1 MTQRERF
8 EAWRLKRF
16 GCAMWEGTALGDDFD
31 QCWQASRVAALEEF
45 CTMLWD
51 VRKMTGC
58 ISSDAVG
65 EIQDAIRALAKSEG
79 ENNG

>member
-1 MTQRERF
+1 MTTR
-8 EAWRLKRF
+8 
-16 GCAMWEGTALGDDFD
+16 DDFEKWAGENWID
-31 QCWQASRVAALEEF
+31 GLPKMIAPRAWQASRVAALEEF

-65 EIQDAIRALAKSEG
+65 EIQDAIRALAKG
-79 ENNG
+79 ESI